1 MSAAL
6 KRKLSIH
13 EYYAIERQAAF
24 RSEFFDGEMF
34 AMAGASTVHNI
45 IKENTVVEL
54 GSRLKGGPC
63 RTVSSDQRLK
73 VERTGLVT
81 YPDIMILCGAIEI
94 SAEDPNTVGNPV
106 AIIEV
111 LSPSTERYDR
121 GTKFRNYQQIP
132 TLMEFILIAQDEPVC
147 ERYVRQAD
155 GSWALVSFVG
165 MEAELVFTTVQAR
178 IPLAD
183 IFAGVTFPEP
193 GPR

>member
-6 KRKLSIH
+6 KKMSLAD
-13 EYYAIERQAAF
+13 YFVLERRAEF
-24 RSEFFDGEMF
+24 KSEFFDGEMF
-34 AMAGASTVHNI
+34 AMAGASTPHCI
-45 IKENTVVEL
+45 IKENLSVEL
-54 GSRLKGGPC
+54 GTRLKGGPC
-63 RTVSSDQRLK
+63 RTLSSDQRLL

-81 YPDIMILCGAIEI
+81 YPDLLIVCGKMEFSAI
-94 SAEDPNTVGNPV
+94 DPHTLVNPN
-106 AIIEV
+106 AIIEI

-132 TLMEFILIAQDEPVC
+132 TLTEYILVAQDEPVC
-147 ERYVRQAD
+147 ERFVRQGD

-165 MEAELVFTTVQAR
+165 LESELAFTSVPVR

-183 IFAGVTFPEP
+183 VYAGVTFTEP